1 MNIFKNILLRL
12 IDFKIS
18 ILTKVKNILMSCVF
32 IFGGLSLSGCYT
44 QLAMFYPEPEI
55 EQEEEFQFYE
65 TYSRAVPRLSV
76 SAYAQD
82 GAGTSLS
89 LAYLTMYN
97 RFNGF
102 MGFGSQYS
110 NGYYNKYD
118 YYNRYGYG
126 YGQYDS
132 YYIGGY
138 RMYIPT
144 TISQGERK
152 PRTFSTS
159 RDGTSSGTNLNV
171 TRTRSSNTSE
181 SSNSGGYSNSSN
193 VSSTRSSSGGS
204 SSSSS
209 SSSSSGRRVTR
220 RN

>member
-1 MNIFKNILLRL
+1 MKPQNILIRL
-12 IDFKIS
+12 IEFKIS
-18 ILTKVKNILMSCVF
+18 ILTKLKNLLMSCVF

-65 TYSRAVPRLSV
+65 TYSRAVPRLNV

-82 GAGTSLS
+82 GAGQSLGM
-89 LAYLTMYN
+89 AYLTMYN

-102 MGFGSQYS
+102 MGFGNKY
-110 NGYYNKYD
+110 NYYNPYF
-118 YYNRYGYG
+118 YNGNYYGYG
-126 YGQYDS
+126 YDS
-132 YYIGGY
+132 YQLGGY
-138 RMYIPT
+138 TMYIPT
-144 TISQGERK
+144 TDFYASGERK

-171 TRTRSSNTSE
+171 TRTQTQSSTNSNTN
-181 SSNSGGYSNSSN
+181 NSGYSNSSN
-193 VSSTRSSSGGS
+193 ISSTRNTSGGS

-209 SSSSSGRRVTR
+209 SSGGRRATR